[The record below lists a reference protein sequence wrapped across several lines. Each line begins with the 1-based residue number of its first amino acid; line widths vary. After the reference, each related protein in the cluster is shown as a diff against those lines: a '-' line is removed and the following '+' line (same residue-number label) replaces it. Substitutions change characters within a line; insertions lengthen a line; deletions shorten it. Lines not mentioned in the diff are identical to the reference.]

1 VGANITPHANAALST
16 KWRGMKMESV
26 RYTGDQFTLKYFQMK
41 RMLLGLVAFV
51 LLATGC
57 TKENSFEQETETA
70 YFVKFKVDGV
80 LREYMDVV
88 LATSSTAGGVFTVTV
103 QGQAALTGNPEGIV
117 VSVSDSEPVIAQ
129 DYNEVPDSDTPAL
142 MFRNDGGKEFSTLF
156 ATTQTGLN
164 VNISRINSTSVR
176 GTFSGKAYSLD
187 GTELNVTE
195 GSFFAKF
202 Q

>member
-1 VGANITPHANAALST
+1 
-16 KWRGMKMESV
+16 
-26 RYTGDQFTLKYFQMK
+26 MK

>member
-1 VGANITPHANAALST
+1 
-16 KWRGMKMESV
+16 
-26 RYTGDQFTLKYFQMK
+26 MK
-41 RMLLGLVAFV
+41 RMLLALVAFV

-57 TKENSFEQETETA
+57 TKENSYEQETETS
-70 YFVKFKVDGV
+70 YYVKFKVDGTV
-80 LREYMDVV
+80 REYMDVV
-88 LATSSTAGGVFTVTV
+88 LATSSTASGVFTVTV

-117 VSVSDSEPVIAQ
+117 ISVADNEPVIAQ
-129 DYNEVPDSDTPAL
+129 TYNEIPDSDTPAM

-187 GTELNVTE
+187 GAELNVTE